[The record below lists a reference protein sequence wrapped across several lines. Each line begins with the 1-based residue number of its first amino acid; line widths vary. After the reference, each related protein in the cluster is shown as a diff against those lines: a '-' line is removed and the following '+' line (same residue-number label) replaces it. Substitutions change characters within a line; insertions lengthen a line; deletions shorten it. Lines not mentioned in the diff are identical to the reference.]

1 MTVKISQTAD
11 VQRFFEE
18 ASGQLNERGDPRTKA
33 LVRRILDD
41 TAKLIEEMQVTPD
54 EFWKAVDYL
63 NRLGSRQEAGLL
75 AAGLGLE
82 HYLDL
87 LLDAQDA
94 EAGLTGGTPRTIEG
108 PLYVA
113 GAPLSDG
120 EARMDDGR
128 DAGTV
133 MFLQGRVSGPDGQP
147 LAGAIVDVWHANTQG
162 TYSYF
167 DSSQSEYNLRRRIR
181 TDADGRYRA
190 RSIVPSGYGCPSD
203 GPTQELL
210 DRLGR
215 HGQRPAHIHFFV
227 SAPGHRHLTTQIN
240 LAGDRYLWDDFAYA
254 TRDGLIGDLRFNDD
268 PAAARDRGV
277 EGGRFAELDFDF
289 QPPVQPGARRRAPQ
303 PAAAGIAGVRWET
316 GRAAGRWRPC
326 RLLPPGA
333 TADKKGAMTGA
344 SGLVQRS
351 NPKRTSVLLGERLF
365 SRCRSCARRICCG
378 RSSALA
384 LPVVA
389 SAGAFRAVL
398 SARRGIRRCT
408 ARSVRCRPGP
418 G

>member
-215 HGQRPAHIHFFV
+215 HGQRPAHTLLRLGARPSPPDHPDQ
-227 SAPGHRHLTTQIN
+227 PGGRPLPVGRLRLCHPRW
-240 LAGDRYLWDDFAYA
+240 ADRRPALQ
-254 TRDGLIGDLRFNDD
+254 RR

-289 QPPVQPGARRRAPQ
+289 QLQASPA
-303 PAAAGIAGVRWET
+303 PAAERRSQRP
-316 GRAAGRWRPC
+316 RA
-326 RLLPPGA
+326 L
-333 TADKKGAMTGA
+333 
-344 SGLVQRS
+344 Q
-351 NPKRTSVLLGERLF
+351 E
-365 SRCRSCARRICCG
+365 
-378 RSSALA
+378 
-384 LPVVA
+384 
-389 SAGAFRAVL
+389 
-398 SARRGIRRCT
+398 
-408 ARSVRCRPGP
+408 
-418 G
+418 